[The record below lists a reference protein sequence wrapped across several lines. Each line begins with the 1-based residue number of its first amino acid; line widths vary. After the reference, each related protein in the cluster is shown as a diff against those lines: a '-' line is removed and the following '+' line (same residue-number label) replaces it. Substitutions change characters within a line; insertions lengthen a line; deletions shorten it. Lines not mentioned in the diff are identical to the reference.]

1 MARITQPLF
10 PIQVSKP
17 KDREYSLGDGNGL
30 RLRVKPNGT
39 KSWIFNYIHPTTK
52 KRKNSGL
59 GVLPDM
65 TLASAREKTVI
76 FVSLPRMGDAP
87 SLLRFKCVH

>member
-1 MARITQPLF
+1 MARIPQPLF

-52 KRKNSGL
+52 KRKTL
-59 GVLPDM
+59 G
-65 TLASAREKTVI
+65 
-76 FVSLPRMGDAP
+76 
-87 SLLRFKCVH
+87 